1 MQLSRDSKSG
11 SAPAKTT
18 NPFLSDNKNKN
29 NSNSNS
35 NSSSNSNSNSSN
47 IFFTARSG
55 AEQPREDED
64 KDKEKERDKEKE
76 KERDKERDKEKEKGE
91 EFPSLLSRGR
101 APGPNTTV
109 TAATAAT
116 AAKASYKELLVSRM
130 DHRMLEAQAKMRSA
144 QAAELERSSKYYSNA
159 MVAAE
164 RAERAVRAYAGAALA
179 ATATELEMTYDEDG
193 RERS

>member
-29 NSNSNS
+29 KNN
-35 NSSSNSNSNSSN
+35 SN
-47 IFFTARSG
+47 IFFTASSA
-55 AEQPREDED
+55 AEQPQEDED
-64 KDKEKERDKEKE
+64 KDKDKDKDKEREKE
-76 KERDKERDKEKEKGE
+76 KEREKDKEKGE